1 MMNDIEEKLHKSLN
15 EMLKS
20 KDMRAL
26 NIAINKRSFGY
37 NIQIIIDSSNGIS
50 LDDCSLAS
58 KITNDVI
65 KVDKII
71 EGEFNLEVSS
81 PGINRELFSIED
93 FLSFK
98 GSKVKIKLK
107 KIHNDSKNIVGIIDN
122 IIGNN
127 ININVDNQ
135 TTTIDFNDIKKAN
148 LRNDIKV

>member
-1 MMNDIEEKLHKSLN
+1 MNDIEEKLHKSLN

-26 NIAINKRSFGY
+26 NIDINKRSFGY

-50 LDDCSLAS
+50 LDDCSLVS

-93 FLSFK
+93 FLAFK

-107 KIHNDSKNIVGIIDN
+107 KVRNDSKNIIGIIDN

-127 ININVDNQ
+127 VSINVDNK
-135 TTTIDFNDIKKAN
+135 TTIIDFNDIKKAN

>member
-1 MMNDIEEKLHKSLN
+1 
-15 EMLKS
+15 
-20 KDMRAL
+20 MRAL
-26 NIAINKRSFGY
+26 NIDINKRSFGY

-50 LDDCSLAS
+50 LDDCSLVS

-93 FLSFK
+93 FLAFK

-107 KIHNDSKNIVGIIDN
+107 KVRNDSKNIIGIIDN

-127 ININVDNQ
+127 VSINVDNK
-135 TTTIDFNDIKKAN
+135 TTIIDFNDIKKAN

>member
-26 NIAINKRSFGY
+26 NIDINKRSFGY

-50 LDDCSLAS
+50 LDDCSLVS

-93 FLSFK
+93 FLAFK

-107 KIHNDSKNIVGIIDN
+107 KVNNDSKNIVGIIDN

-127 ININVDNQ
+127 VSINVDNK